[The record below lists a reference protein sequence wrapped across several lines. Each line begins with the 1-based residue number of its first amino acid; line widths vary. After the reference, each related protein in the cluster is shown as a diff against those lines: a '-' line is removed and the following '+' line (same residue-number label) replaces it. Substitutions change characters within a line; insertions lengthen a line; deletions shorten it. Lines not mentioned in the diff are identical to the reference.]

1 MQGARTERASR
12 VAGTTSGPPP
22 GSRPGGR
29 TSPACRSRARHTAV
43 GPRRTHDERRDT
55 AGRGPPGA
63 PGALPGEIDA
73 ELGPDLLEAAED
85 ALTSGRPLQVDAHH
99 VTFMDSTGLAFLAR
113 LASRSKAR
121 RVTLIRP
128 PAVVKFLIETTN
140 IVQLLDVVDEEP
152 GLTAP
157 DDDGPQPA

>member
-1 MQGARTERASR
+1 MTNDAT
-12 VAGTTSGPPP
+12 PP
-22 GSRPGGR
+22 GSAPRVPQVRSVDPG
-29 TSPACRSRARHTAV
+29 SVHVLYEPRATRVVLT
-43 GPRRTHDERRDT
+43 
-55 AGRGPPGA
+55 
-63 PGALPGEIDA
+63 GEIDA

-85 ALTSGRPLQVDAHH
+85 ALSSGRPLQVDAHH

-113 LASRSKAR
+113 LASRSKAH

-152 GLTAP
+152 GLVSAAET
-157 DDDGPQPA
+157 DDEGPQPA

>member
-1 MQGARTERASR
+1 MTNDAT
-12 VAGTTSGPPP
+12 PP
-22 GSRPGGR
+22 GETSRMPEVRAVDPG
-29 TSPACRSRARHTAV
+29 SVHVLYEPRATRVVLT
-43 GPRRTHDERRDT
+43 
-55 AGRGPPGA
+55 
-63 PGALPGEIDA
+63 GEIDA

-85 ALTSGRPLQVDAHH
+85 ALSSGRPLQVDAHH

-113 LASRSKAR
+113 LASRSRGR

-152 GLTAP
+152 RPAADPGTP
-157 DDDGPQPA
+157 DDGPEPA

>member
-1 MQGARTERASR
+1 MTNDAT
-12 VAGTTSGPPP
+12 PP
-22 GSRPGGR
+22 GDETPRVPQVRSVDPG
-29 TSPACRSRARHTAV
+29 SVHVLYEPRATRVVLT
-43 GPRRTHDERRDT
+43 
-55 AGRGPPGA
+55 
-63 PGALPGEIDA
+63 GEIDA

-113 LASRSKAR
+113 LASRSKGR

-140 IVQLLDVVDEEP
+140 IIQLLDVVDEEP
-152 GLTAP
+152 GLSTS

>member
-1 MQGARTERASR
+1 MTNDATPPGEAPR
-12 VAGTTSGPPP
+12 VAEVRAVDP
-22 GSRPGGR
+22 GSVHVLYEP
-29 TSPACRSRARHTAV
+29 RATRVVLT
-43 GPRRTHDERRDT
+43 
-55 AGRGPPGA
+55 
-63 PGALPGEIDA
+63 GEIDA

-113 LASRSKAR
+113 LASRSKGR

-152 GLTAP
+152 RLLEDG
-157 DDDGPQPA
+157 DDPQPA

>member
-1 MQGARTERASR
+1 MTNDAT
-12 VAGTTSGPPP
+12 PP
-22 GSRPGGR
+22 GDTSRMPEVRSVDPG
-29 TSPACRSRARHTAV
+29 SVHVLYEPRATRVVLT
-43 GPRRTHDERRDT
+43 
-55 AGRGPPGA
+55 
-63 PGALPGEIDA
+63 GEIDA

-85 ALTSGRPLQVDAHH
+85 ALSSGRPLQVDAHH

-113 LASRSKAR
+113 LASRSRGR

-152 GLTAP
+152 RPGADTPTSAY
-157 DDDGPQPA
+157 DDGPEPA